1 MAPPDRG
8 GAAPNIAVRQTRS
21 TSRDAE
27 RAPIV
32 ILIDDSPIDKK
43 TAPDPDPDQ
52 PLEGQTA
59 TPAPPLELESP
70 AQALAFIDPLSTDMQ
85 DDDHLTSEEEVEADQ
100 APNELTLAGNLSATF
115 AAATQ
120 PTAEPNQCG
129 NLDRLRFRRIPI

>member
-1 MAPPDRG
+1 MAPPERG
-8 GAAPNIAVRQTRS
+8 GAAPSIAVRQTRS

-70 AQALAFIDPLSTDMQ
+70 AQALAFFDPQSTDVQ
-85 DDDHLTSEEEVEADQ
+85 DNDHPTSEEEIEADES
-100 APNELTLAGNLSATF
+100 PNEQILAGNLSATS
-115 AAATQ
+115 APAPQGTSRDLC
-120 PTAEPNQCG
+120 PR
-129 NLDRLRFRRIPI
+129 LDRLRP